1 MGCPFMKRYSKAY
14 LAKHPHKKGK
24 DLDATKKA
32 LHTFQQTPATLMSFI
47 EGTRYTSQKKSA
59 QNSPYRYLLK
69 PKSGGIGFVI
79 NTMNQKI
86 QHLLDV
92 TIVYPDVKHSL
103 WRFLCRQV
111 DSIKVHVRLL
121 PIPQAFLTPSLLEN
135 EETLSL
141 FRDWLNE
148 EWNKKDQLIHQMKQI

>member
-1 MGCPFMKRYSKAY
+1 MLGCE
-14 LAKHPHKKGK
+14 KKC
-24 DLDATKKA
+24 
-32 LHTFQQTPATLMSFI
+32 
-47 EGTRYTSQKKSA
+47 YTSQKKSA